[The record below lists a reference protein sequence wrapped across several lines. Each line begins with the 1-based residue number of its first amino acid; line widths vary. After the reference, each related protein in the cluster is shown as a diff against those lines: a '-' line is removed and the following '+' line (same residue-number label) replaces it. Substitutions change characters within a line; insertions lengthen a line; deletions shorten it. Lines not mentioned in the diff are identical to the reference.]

1 MAEYVVEV
9 AGELYLNDAR
19 EYMELLSGIDDLDN
33 SEPRLSNLLGRLG
46 NINLSKD
53 QSRDSENR
61 NSNRARNLI
70 DAELYEVL
78 HSYESSIA
86 RDITRDLQ
94 KFRLERLQR
103 HTMYEV
109 EPKPQFHVSVRFGRG
124 SILYT
129 VIITLLETSGP
140 HVASTAIGSLVVAAI
155 EPMLVSKA
163 RSICHAG
170 ELLSSNL
177 RSVVERSPV
186 ETYVEPTARWIED
199 KAKGYNKSL
208 ERYSVISD
216 QTRTYRRWRAVVL
229 ILLGLTMANIAAL
242 IGIASKMGL
251 LLGHAAP

>member
-9 AGELYLNDAR
+9 TGELYLNDAR

-33 SEPRLSNLLGRLG
+33 SESRLSNLLGRLS

-53 QSRDSENR
+53 QGRDGEFR

-103 HTMYEV
+103 HTMHEI

-129 VIITLLETSGP
+129 VVITLLETSGP

-155 EPMLVSKA
+155 EPMLVAKA

-170 ELLSSNL
+170 ELLTSNL
-177 RSVVERSPV
+177 RSVIERSPV
-186 ETYVEPTARWIED
+186 EAYVEPTAGWMED

-208 ERYSVISD
+208 ETYAAISD
-216 QTRTYRRWRAVVL
+216 QTGTYRRWRAVVL

-242 IGIASKMGL
+242 IVVASKVGL
-251 LLGHAAP
+251 LFGRVVP